1 MLELTTIN
9 TTELTNKKLGTQLN
23 TIKKAVDTGNNQ
35 QWKIADAIATI
46 VDDEL
51 FVDDFETE
59 GNLAKVLG
67 MSRPNLNKMKKASH
81 YHKEVEELNAFTLTK
96 VMELLVIPQEEIV
109 DFLDGYMIT
118 PSSTCREVREAV
130 SAWKDDNVV
139 ADAEITDAEDTEIT
153 DAEDADTNTEI
164 TNNQNE
170 AETEEAIDYINA
182 IEKIAIKCTESQSD
196 GYSQIMRICEAIE
209 ETNESGTKSTFDAV
223 LEMVDTLEKAE
234 LIAIKEYIEK
244 RL

>member
-23 TIKKAVDTGNNQ
+23 AIKKAVDTGNNQ
-35 QWKIADAIATI
+35 QWKIADTIATI

-67 MSRPNLNKMKKASH
+67 MSRPNLNKMKKAAH

-96 VMELLVIPQEEIV
+96 VMELLVIPKEEIV

-130 SAWKDDNVV
+130 SAWKEDNIV
-139 ADAEITDAEDTEIT
+139 ADAEITDAEEST
-153 DAEDADTNTEI
+153 DEADAD
-164 TNNQNE
+164 
-170 AETEEAIDYINA
+170 ETVGDES
-182 IEKIAIKCTESQSD
+182 TESSTSNTND
-196 GYSQIMRICEAIE
+196 DALVQIKNLIDTMSRDEL
-209 ETNESGTKSTFDAV
+209 
-223 LEMVDTLEKAE
+223 LEL
-234 LIAIKEYIEK
+234 KEYIEK

>member
-23 TIKKAVDTGNNQ
+23 AIKKAVDTGNNQ

-51 FVDDFETE
+51 FIDDFETE

-96 VMELLVIPQEEIV
+96 VMELLVIPQDEIV

-130 SAWKDDNVV
+130 SAWKDDNII
-139 ADAEITDAEDTEIT
+139 ADAKIT
-153 DAEDADTNTEI
+153 DAEDAED
-164 TNNQNE
+164 
-170 AETEEAIDYINA
+170 EEEEVEQESKAID
-182 IEKIAIKCTESQSD
+182 EESI
-196 GYSQIMRICEAIE
+196 QIQCD
-209 ETNESGTKSTFDAV
+209 TPSTYFTI
-223 LEMVDTLEKAE
+223 LEMVDTLGKAE
-234 LIAIKEYIEK
+234 LIELKEYIENIEK

>member
-23 TIKKAVDTGNNQ
+23 NIKKAVVTGNNQ

-51 FVDDFETE
+51 FIDDFETE

-130 SAWKDDNVV
+130 SAWKDDNIV
-139 ADAEITDAEDTEIT
+139 ADSEITDSED
-153 DAEDADTNTEI
+153 
-164 TNNQNE
+164 
-170 AETEEAIDYINA
+170 
-182 IEKIAIKCTESQSD
+182 
-196 GYSQIMRICEAIE
+196 
-209 ETNESGTKSTFDAV
+209 ETNENESESTVVDESTDSSTSNTNEDA
-223 LEMVDTLEKAE
+223 LAPIKNLIDTMNRDE
-234 LIAIKEYIEK
+234 LLALKEYIEK

>member
-9 TTELTNKKLGTQLN
+9 TTELVNKKLGTQLN
-23 TIKKAVDTGNNQ
+23 NIKKAVDTGNNQ

-51 FVDDFETE
+51 FIDDFETE

-81 YHKEVEELNAFTLTK
+81 YHKEVEELNAFNLTK

-130 SAWKDDNVV
+130 SAWKDDNIV
-139 ADAEITDAEDTEIT
+139 ADAEITDAEDV
-153 DAEDADTNTEI
+153 EDTKDEVE
-164 TNNQNE
+164 QE
-170 AETEEAIDYINA
+170 SKEVDES
-182 IEKIAIKCTESQSD
+182 TES
-196 GYSQIMRICEAIE
+196 
-209 ETNESGTKSTFDAV
+209 STSNTDDDA
-223 LEMVDTLEKAE
+223 LASIKNLIDTMNHDE
-234 LIAIKEYIEK
+234 LLALKEYIEK

>member
-23 TIKKAVDTGNNQ
+23 NIKKAVDTGNNQ

-81 YHKEVEELNAFTLTK
+81 YHREVEELNAFTLTK
-96 VMELLVIPQEEIV
+96 VMELLVIPQDEIV

-118 PSSTCREVREAV
+118 PSNTCREVREAV

-139 ADAEITDAEDTEIT
+139 ADAEITDAED
-153 DAEDADTNTEI
+153 AEDVKDKVEQASKVVDEESTQCDTP
-164 TNNQNE
+164 
-170 AETEEAIDYINA
+170 
-182 IEKIAIKCTESQSD
+182 
-196 GYSQIMRICEAIE
+196 
-209 ETNESGTKSTFDAV
+209 STYFTI
-223 LEMVDTLEKAE
+223 LEMLDTLEKAE
-234 LIAIKEYIEK
+234 LIALKEYIEK

>member
-1 MLELTTIN
+1 MLELTTFN

-130 SAWKDDNVV
+130 SAWKDDNIV
-139 ADAEITDAEDTEIT
+139 ADAAIT
-153 DAEDADTNTEI
+153 DAEDAE
-164 TNNQNE
+164 
-170 AETEEAIDYINA
+170 Y
-182 IEKIAIKCTESQSD
+182 
-196 GYSQIMRICEAIE
+196 
-209 ETNESGTKSTFDAV
+209 ETNENESESTVVDESTDSSTSNTDDDSLAPIKN
-223 LEMVDTLEKAE
+223 LIDTLNRDE
-234 LIAIKEYIEK
+234 LLKVKEYIEK

>member
-23 TIKKAVDTGNNQ
+23 NIKKAVDTGNNQ

-81 YHKEVEELNAFTLTK
+81 YHKEIEELNAFTLTK
-96 VMELLVIPQEEIV
+96 VMELLVIPQDEIV

-118 PSSTCREVREAV
+118 PSSTCREVRDAV

-139 ADAEITDAEDTEIT
+139 SDAKI
-153 DAEDADTNTEI
+153 TNTEG
-164 TNNQNE
+164 
-170 AETEEAIDYINA
+170 AEDEVESEYTVVEGVTDSSTSNTDYDSLA
-182 IEKIAIKCTESQSD
+182 PIKNL
-196 GYSQIMRICEAIE
+196 I
-209 ETNESGTKSTFDAV
+209 
-223 LEMVDTLEKAE
+223 DTLNRDE
-234 LIAIKEYIEK
+234 LLEVKEYIEK

>member
-81 YHKEVEELNAFTLTK
+81 YHREVEELNAFTLTK
-96 VMELLVIPQEEIV
+96 VMELLVIPKEEIV

-130 SAWKDDNVV
+130 SAWKDDNIV
-139 ADAEITDAEDTEIT
+139 ADAKITDAEDEA
-153 DAEDADTNTEI
+153 DAE
-164 TNNQNE
+164 
-170 AETEEAIDYINA
+170 EEVEQESKAID
-182 IEKIAIKCTESQSD
+182 EESTQCD
-196 GYSQIMRICEAIE
+196 AP
-209 ETNESGTKSTFDAV
+209 STYFTI
-223 LEMVDTLEKAE
+223 LEMLDKLEKAE
-234 LIAIKEYIEK
+234 LIELKEYIEK

>member
-81 YHKEVEELNAFTLTK
+81 YHKEVAELNTFTLTK
-96 VMELLVIPQEEIV
+96 VMELLIIPKEKIV
-109 DFLDGYMIT
+109 EFLDDYMIT
-118 PSSTCREVREAV
+118 PSSTCREVRESV
-130 SAWKDDNVV
+130 SSWKDDNIV
-139 ADAEITDAEDTEIT
+139 ADAKIT
-153 DAEDADTNTEI
+153 DAEDAEDAEDVNDEESTQCDTPIAYFTILELV
-164 TNNQNE
+164 
-170 AETEEAIDYINA
+170 
-182 IEKIAIKCTESQSD
+182 EK
-196 GYSQIMRICEAIE
+196 
-209 ETNESGTKSTFDAV
+209 
-223 LEMVDTLEKAE
+223 LEKDE
-234 LIAIKEYIEK
+234 LIALKEYIEK

>member
-23 TIKKAVDTGNNQ
+23 NIKKAVDTGNNQ

-81 YHKEVEELNAFTLTK
+81 YHKEVYELNAFTLSK

-130 SAWKDDNVV
+130 SAWKDDNIV
-139 ADAEITDAEDTEIT
+139 ADAEITDAED
-153 DAEDADTNTEI
+153 AED
-164 TNNQNE
+164 
-170 AETEEAIDYINA
+170 
-182 IEKIAIKCTESQSD
+182 
-196 GYSQIMRICEAIE
+196 
-209 ETNESGTKSTFDAV
+209 ETNEKELESAVVDESTESSTSNSDDDSLAPIKN
-223 LEMVDTLEKAE
+223 LIDTLNRDE
-234 LIAIKEYIEK
+234 LLELKEYIE
-244 RL
+244 RWL

>member
-51 FVDDFETE
+51 FIDDFETE

-81 YHKEVEELNAFTLTK
+81 YHKEVDELNAFTLTK

-109 DFLDGYMIT
+109 AFLDGYMIT
-118 PSSTCREVREAV
+118 PSSTCREVRDAV
-130 SAWKDDNVV
+130 SAWKDDNIV
-139 ADAEITDAEDTEIT
+139 ADAEITDSDDVT
-153 DAEDADTNTEI
+153 DEVEEEPTVVD
-164 TNNQNE
+164 E
-170 AETEEAIDYINA
+170 A
-182 IEKIAIKCTESQSD
+182 TESST
-196 GYSQIMRICEAIE
+196 SN
-209 ETNESGTKSTFDAV
+209 TNDDA
-223 LEMVDTLEKAE
+223 LASIKNLIDTMNHDE
-234 LIAIKEYIEK
+234 LLALKEYIEK

>member
-23 TIKKAVDTGNNQ
+23 NIKKAVDTGNNQ

-46 VDDEL
+46 VDNEL
-51 FVDDFETE
+51 FIDDFETE

-81 YHKEVEELNAFTLTK
+81 YHNEVEELNNFTLTK
-96 VMELLVIPQEEIV
+96 VMELLVIPKEEIV
-109 DFLDGYMIT
+109 NFLDDYMIT

-130 SAWKDDNVV
+130 SAWKDDNIV
-139 ADAEITDAEDTEIT
+139 ADAEIK
-153 DAEDADTNTEI
+153 DAEDAED
-164 TNNQNE
+164 
-170 AETEEAIDYINA
+170 
-182 IEKIAIKCTESQSD
+182 
-196 GYSQIMRICEAIE
+196 
-209 ETNESGTKSTFDAV
+209 ETNENKSESTVVDESTESSTSNTNDDALAQIKNLIDTMNRDEL
-223 LEMVDTLEKAE
+223 LEL
-234 LIAIKEYIEK
+234 KEYIEK

>member
-23 TIKKAVDTGNNQ
+23 AIKKAVDTGNNQ

-81 YHKEVEELNAFTLTK
+81 YHNEVAELNAFTLTK
-96 VMELLVIPQEEIV
+96 VMELLVIPQDEIV

-130 SAWKDDNVV
+130 SAWKDDNIV
-139 ADAEITDAEDTEIT
+139 ADAEITDAED
-153 DAEDADTNTEI
+153 AEDATDE
-164 TNNQNE
+164 NE
-170 AETEEAIDYINA
+170 SESTVVDES
-182 IEKIAIKCTESQSD
+182 TESST
-196 GYSQIMRICEAIE
+196 SN
-209 ETNESGTKSTFDAV
+209 TNEDALV
-223 LEMVDTLEKAE
+223 SIKNLIDTMSRDE
-234 LIAIKEYIEK
+234 LLALKEYIEK

>member
-23 TIKKAVDTGNNQ
+23 NIKKAVDTGNNQ

-81 YHKEVEELNAFTLTK
+81 YHKEVAELNAFTLTK
-96 VMELLVIPQEEIV
+96 VMELLVIPQNEIV

-118 PSSTCREVREAV
+118 LSSTCREVRDAV
-130 SAWKDDNVV
+130 SAWKDDNIV
-139 ADAEITDAEDTEIT
+139 ADAKIT
-153 DAEDADTNTEI
+153 DAEDAED
-164 TNNQNE
+164 
-170 AETEEAIDYINA
+170 
-182 IEKIAIKCTESQSD
+182 
-196 GYSQIMRICEAIE
+196 
-209 ETNESGTKSTFDAV
+209 ETNENESESIVVDDSTESSTSNVDEDALAEIKKMIDLMNRDEL
-223 LEMVDTLEKAE
+223 LEL
-234 LIAIKEYIEK
+234 KEYIE
-244 RL
+244 RWL

>member
-67 MSRPNLNKMKKASH
+67 MSRPNLNKMKKSSH
-81 YHKEVEELNAFTLTK
+81 YHKEIEELNAFTLTK

-130 SAWKDDNVV
+130 SAWKDDNIV
-139 ADAEITDAEDTEIT
+139 ADAKIM
-153 DAEDADTNTEI
+153 DAEDAE
-164 TNNQNE
+164 NE
-170 AETEEAIDYINA
+170 NESESTVVDES
-182 IEKIAIKCTESQSD
+182 TES
-196 GYSQIMRICEAIE
+196 
-209 ETNESGTKSTFDAV
+209 STSNTDDDA
-223 LEMVDTLEKAE
+223 LAPIKNLIDTLSRDE
-234 LIAIKEYIEK
+234 LLEVKEYIEK

>member
-23 TIKKAVDTGNNQ
+23 SIKKAVVTGDNLH
-35 QWKIADAIATI
+35 WKIADAIATI
-46 VDDEL
+46 IDDEL
-51 FVDDFETE
+51 FVDDFKTE

-130 SAWKDDNVV
+130 SAWKDDNIV
-139 ADAEITDAEDTEIT
+139 ADAKITDAEDS
-153 DAEDADTNTEI
+153 ED
-164 TNNQNE
+164 
-170 AETEEAIDYINA
+170 
-182 IEKIAIKCTESQSD
+182 
-196 GYSQIMRICEAIE
+196 
-209 ETNESGTKSTFDAV
+209 ETNENESESTVVDEATESSTSNNDEDALV
-223 LEMVDTLEKAE
+223 SIKNLIDTMSREE
-234 LIAIKEYIEK
+234 LLALKEYIEK

>member
-81 YHKEVEELNAFTLTK
+81 YHKEVEELNSFTLTK
-96 VMELLVIPQEEIV
+96 VMELLVIPQDKII

-130 SAWKDDNVV
+130 SAWKDDNIV
-139 ADAEITDAEDTEIT
+139 ADAEITDAED
-153 DAEDADTNTEI
+153 AEDATDE
-164 TNNQNE
+164 NE
-170 AETEEAIDYINA
+170 SESTVVDES
-182 IEKIAIKCTESQSD
+182 TES
-196 GYSQIMRICEAIE
+196 
-209 ETNESGTKSTFDAV
+209 STSNTDDDSLAPIKN
-223 LEMVDTLEKAE
+223 LIDTLNRDE
-234 LIAIKEYIEK
+234 LLEVKEYIEK

>member
-23 TIKKAVDTGNNQ
+23 AIKKAVDTGNNQ

-81 YHKEVEELNAFTLTK
+81 YHKEVAELNAFTLTK
-96 VMELLVIPQEEIV
+96 VMELLVIPQEQIV

-130 SAWKDDNVV
+130 SAWKDDNIV
-139 ADAEITDAEDTEIT
+139 ADAEITDAEDAE
-153 DAEDADTNTEI
+153 DAEDAKDEVE
-164 TNNQNE
+164 QE
-170 AETEEAIDYINA
+170 SKVVDES
-182 IEKIAIKCTESQSD
+182 TES
-196 GYSQIMRICEAIE
+196 
-209 ETNESGTKSTFDAV
+209 STSNADEDA
-223 LEMVDTLEKAE
+223 LAPIKNLIDTMTRDE
-234 LIAIKEYIEK
+234 LLALKEYIEK

>member
-51 FVDDFETE
+51 FIDDFETE
-59 GNLAKVLG
+59 GNLAKVLE

-81 YHKEVEELNAFTLTK
+81 YHKEVAELNAFTLTK
-96 VMELLVIPQEEIV
+96 VMELLVIPQGEIV
-109 DFLDGYMIT
+109 DFLDSYMIT

-130 SAWKDDNVV
+130 SAWKDDNIV
-139 ADAEITDAEDTEIT
+139 ADAKITDSEDEYDTE
-153 DAEDADTNTEI
+153 DEVDPESN
-164 TNNQNE
+164 
-170 AETEEAIDYINA
+170 AIDEESTQCDTPSAYFTILELV
-182 IEKIAIKCTESQSD
+182 EKL
-196 GYSQIMRICEAIE
+196 E
-209 ETNESGTKSTFDAV
+209 E
-223 LEMVDTLEKAE
+223 AE
-234 LIAIKEYIEK
+234 LIALKEYIEK

>member
-1 MLELTTIN
+1 MLELTTLN
-9 TTELTNKKLGTQLN
+9 TTELTNKRLGTQLN

-96 VMELLVIPQEEIV
+96 VMELLVIPKEGIV

-130 SAWKDDNVV
+130 SAWKDDNIV
-139 ADAEITDAEDTEIT
+139 ADAEITDAED
-153 DAEDADTNTEI
+153 AEDEVEQESKVVD
-164 TNNQNE
+164 
-170 AETEEAIDYINA
+170 ET
-182 IEKIAIKCTESQSD
+182 TESSTSNSD
-196 GYSQIMRICEAIE
+196 D
-209 ETNESGTKSTFDAV
+209 DA
-223 LEMVDTLEKAE
+223 LAPIKNLIDTMSRDE
-234 LIAIKEYIEK
+234 LLALKEYIEK

>member
-23 TIKKAVDTGNNQ
+23 AIKKAVDTGNNQ

-130 SAWKDDNVV
+130 SAWKDDNIV
-139 ADAEITDAEDTEIT
+139 ADAEITDAED
-153 DAEDADTNTEI
+153 AED
-164 TNNQNE
+164 
-170 AETEEAIDYINA
+170 
-182 IEKIAIKCTESQSD
+182 
-196 GYSQIMRICEAIE
+196 
-209 ETNESGTKSTFDAV
+209 ETNEDESESTV
-223 LEMVDTLEKAE
+223 VDESTESSASNTDDDSLAPIKNLIDTMSRDE
-234 LIAIKEYIEK
+234 LLALKEYIEK

>member
-23 TIKKAVDTGNNQ
+23 NIKKAVDTGNNQ

-81 YHKEVEELNAFTLTK
+81 YHKDIEELNAFTLTK

-130 SAWKDDNVV
+130 SAWKDDNIV
-139 ADAEITDAEDTEIT
+139 ADAKITE
-153 DAEDADTNTEI
+153 AEDAENVAD
-164 TNNQNE
+164 E
-170 AETEEAIDYINA
+170 AESESKVVDEETN
-182 IEKIAIKCTESQSD
+182 E
-196 GYSQIMRICEAIE
+196 EAIE
-209 ETNESGTKSTFDAV
+209 ETNESDTKSTFDTV
-223 LEMVDTLEKAE
+223 LEMVDTLEEAE
-234 LIAIKEYIEK
+234 LIALKEYIEK

>member
-23 TIKKAVDTGNNQ
+23 NIKKAVDTGNNQ
-35 QWKIADAIATI
+35 QWKIADAIASI
-46 VDDEL
+46 VDEEL

-81 YHKEVEELNAFTLTK
+81 YHKEVAELNAFTLTK

-130 SAWKDDNVV
+130 SAWKDDNIV
-139 ADAEITDAEDTEIT
+139 ADAKITDAEEVEEEKDV
-153 DAEDADTNTEI
+153 
-164 TNNQNE
+164 
-170 AETEEAIDYINA
+170 TEESEVEE
-182 IEKIAIKCTESQSD
+182 EKDVTEESEVEYNTSKHSLAEIKKMIALMNRD
-196 GYSQIMRICEAIE
+196 
-209 ETNESGTKSTFDAV
+209 
-223 LEMVDTLEKAE
+223 E
-234 LIAIKEYIEK
+234 LLALKKYIE
-244 RL
+244 RWL

>member
-23 TIKKAVDTGNNQ
+23 AIKKAVDTGNNQ

-67 MSRPNLNKMKKASH
+67 MSRPNLNKMKKAAH

-109 DFLDGYMIT
+109 DFLDGYMVT

-130 SAWKDDNVV
+130 SAWKDDNIV
-139 ADAEITDAEDTEIT
+139 ADAKITDAD
-153 DAEDADTNTEI
+153 DAEDAEDAEDDVEQESKTIDEESTQCDTPSAYFTILELV
-164 TNNQNE
+164 
-170 AETEEAIDYINA
+170 
-182 IEKIAIKCTESQSD
+182 EK
-196 GYSQIMRICEAIE
+196 
-209 ETNESGTKSTFDAV
+209 
-223 LEMVDTLEKAE
+223 LEKTE
-234 LIAIKEYIEK
+234 LIELKEYIEK

>member
-51 FVDDFETE
+51 FIDDFETE

-130 SAWKDDNVV
+130 SAWKDDNIV
-139 ADAEITDAEDTEIT
+139 ADAEITNADNAED
-153 DAEDADTNTEI
+153 
-164 TNNQNE
+164 
-170 AETEEAIDYINA
+170 
-182 IEKIAIKCTESQSD
+182 
-196 GYSQIMRICEAIE
+196 
-209 ETNESGTKSTFDAV
+209 ETNENESESTVVDESTESSTSNTDDDSLAPIKN
-223 LEMVDTLEKAE
+223 LIDTLNRDE
-234 LIAIKEYIEK
+234 LLEVKEYIEK

>member
-9 TTELTNKKLGTQLN
+9 TTELANKKLGVQLN
-23 TIKKAVDTGNNQ
+23 TIKKAVDTDNNQ

-96 VMELLVIPQEEIV
+96 VMELLVIPQDEIV

-130 SAWKDDNVV
+130 LAWKDDNIV
-139 ADAEITDAEDTEIT
+139 ADAEII
-153 DAEDADTNTEI
+153 DAEDAENSTDATD
-164 TNNQNE
+164 E
-170 AETEEAIDYINA
+170 AEQESKAVDEE
-182 IEKIAIKCTESQSD
+182 
-196 GYSQIMRICEAIE
+196 
-209 ETNESGTKSTFDAV
+209 STQCDAPSAYFTI
-223 LEMVDTLEKAE
+223 LELVDTLEKAE
-234 LIAIKEYIEK
+234 LIELKEYIEK

>member
-23 TIKKAVDTGNNQ
+23 NIKKAVVTGNNQ

-81 YHKEVEELNAFTLTK
+81 YHNEVEELNNFTLTK
-96 VMELLVIPQEEIV
+96 VMELLIIPKEKIV
-109 DFLDGYMIT
+109 EFLDDYMIT

-130 SAWKDDNVV
+130 SAWKDDNIV
-139 ADAEITDAEDTEIT
+139 ADAEITDAED
-153 DAEDADTNTEI
+153 AEDATDE
-164 TNNQNE
+164 NE
-170 AETEEAIDYINA
+170 SESTVVDES
-182 IEKIAIKCTESQSD
+182 TESSTSNKD
-196 GYSQIMRICEAIE
+196 DEALAEIKKMIDLMNRDE
-209 ETNESGTKSTFDAV
+209 L
-223 LEMVDTLEKAE
+223 LEL
-234 LIAIKEYIEK
+234 KEYIEK

>member
-96 VMELLVIPQEEIV
+96 VMELLVIPKEEIV

-139 ADAEITDAEDTEIT
+139 ADAEITDAEEST
-153 DAEDADTNTEI
+153 DEADAD
-164 TNNQNE
+164 E
-170 AETEEAIDYINA
+170 AVVDES
-182 IEKIAIKCTESQSD
+182 TES
-196 GYSQIMRICEAIE
+196 
-209 ETNESGTKSTFDAV
+209 STSNTDDDSLAPIKN
-223 LEMVDTLEKAE
+223 LIDTLNRDE
-234 LIAIKEYIEK
+234 LLEVKEYIEK

>member
-1 MLELTTIN
+1 MLELKTIN
-9 TTELTNKKLGTQLN
+9 TTELANKKLGTQLN
-23 TIKKAVDTGNNQ
+23 VIKKAVDTGNNQ

-67 MSRPNLNKMKKASH
+67 MSRPNLNKMKKAAH
-81 YHKEVEELNAFTLTK
+81 YHKEVDELNAFTLTK

-130 SAWKDDNVV
+130 SAWKDDNIV
-139 ADAEITDAEDTEIT
+139 ADAEITDAED
-153 DAEDADTNTEI
+153 AED
-164 TNNQNE
+164 
-170 AETEEAIDYINA
+170 
-182 IEKIAIKCTESQSD
+182 
-196 GYSQIMRICEAIE
+196 
-209 ETNESGTKSTFDAV
+209 ETNEKESESTV
-223 LEMVDTLEKAE
+223 VDESTESSTSNNDEDSLAPIKNLIDTMSRDE
-234 LIAIKEYIEK
+234 LIALKEYIEK

>member
-9 TTELTNKKLGTQLN
+9 TTELANRKLGAQLN

-59 GNLAKVLG
+59 ANLAKVLG
-67 MSRPNLNKMKKASH
+67 MSRPNLNKMKNASH
-81 YHKEVEELNAFTLTK
+81 YHKEVDELNAFTLTT

-130 SAWKDDNVV
+130 SVWKDDNVV
-139 ADAEITDAEDTEIT
+139 ADAEITDAEDVT
-153 DAEDADTNTEI
+153 DEVEEESTGVD
-164 TNNQNE
+164 E
-170 AETEEAIDYINA
+170 A
-182 IEKIAIKCTESQSD
+182 TESSTSNNED
-196 GYSQIMRICEAIE
+196 DSLVPIKNLIDIMSR
-209 ETNESGTKSTFDAV
+209 D
-223 LEMVDTLEKAE
+223 E
-234 LIAIKEYIEK
+234 LLALKEYIEK

>member
-9 TTELTNKKLGTQLN
+9 TTGLANKKLGTQLN
-23 TIKKAVDTGNNQ
+23 AIKKAVDTGNNQ

-59 GNLAKVLG
+59 SNLAKVLG
-67 MSRPNLNKMKKASH
+67 MSRPNLNKMKNASH

-96 VMELLVIPQEEIV
+96 VMELLVIPEEKIV
-109 DFLDGYMIT
+109 EFLDDYMIT

-130 SAWKDDNVV
+130 SAWKDYNIV
-139 ADAEITDAEDTEIT
+139 ADAEITDAED
-153 DAEDADTNTEI
+153 AEDATDEVDQESKVI
-164 TNNQNE
+164 D
-170 AETEEAIDYINA
+170 EESMQCDAP
-182 IEKIAIKCTESQSD
+182 
-196 GYSQIMRICEAIE
+196 
-209 ETNESGTKSTFDAV
+209 STYV
-223 LEMVDTLEKAE
+223 TILEMLDKLTKVE
-234 LIAIKEYIEK
+234 LISLKEYIEK

>member
-9 TTELTNKKLGTQLN
+9 TTELANKKLGVQLN

-109 DFLDGYMIT
+109 DFLDGYMVT

-139 ADAEITDAEDTEIT
+139 ADAEITDAED
-153 DAEDADTNTEI
+153 
-164 TNNQNE
+164 
-170 AETEEAIDYINA
+170 
-182 IEKIAIKCTESQSD
+182 
-196 GYSQIMRICEAIE
+196 
-209 ETNESGTKSTFDAV
+209 ETNEKESESTVVDESTESSTLNTDDDSLAPIKN
-223 LEMVDTLEKAE
+223 LIDTLNRDE
-234 LIAIKEYIEK
+234 LLEVKEYIEK

>member
-23 TIKKAVDTGNNQ
+23 NIKKAVDTGNNQ

-81 YHKEVEELNAFTLTK
+81 YHREVEELNAFTLTK
-96 VMELLVIPQEEIV
+96 VMELLVIPKEEIV

-139 ADAEITDAEDTEIT
+139 ADAGIT
-153 DAEDADTNTEI
+153 DAEDAENV
-164 TNNQNE
+164 
-170 AETEEAIDYINA
+170 TEESEVSSVVD
-182 IEKIAIKCTESQSD
+182 ESTES
-196 GYSQIMRICEAIE
+196 
-209 ETNESGTKSTFDAV
+209 STSNNDEDA
-223 LEMVDTLEKAE
+223 LAPIKNLIDTMTRDE
-234 LIAIKEYIEK
+234 LLALKEYIEK

>member
-23 TIKKAVDTGNNQ
+23 NIKKAVDTGNNQ

-81 YHKEVEELNAFTLTK
+81 YHKEVAELNAFTLTK
-96 VMELLVIPQEEIV
+96 VMELLVIPKEEIV

-139 ADAEITDAEDTEIT
+139 ADAEITDAE
-153 DAEDADTNTEI
+153 N
-164 TNNQNE
+164 
-170 AETEEAIDYINA
+170 
-182 IEKIAIKCTESQSD
+182 
-196 GYSQIMRICEAIE
+196 
-209 ETNESGTKSTFDAV
+209 ETNENESESTVVDESTESSTSNTDDDA
-223 LEMVDTLEKAE
+223 LAQITNLIDTLNRDE
-234 LIAIKEYIEK
+234 LLEVKEYIEK

>member
-67 MSRPNLNKMKKASH
+67 MSRPNLNKMKKVSH

-96 VMELLVIPQEEIV
+96 VMELLVIPQDEIV

-130 SAWKDDNVV
+130 SAWKDDNIV
-139 ADAEITDAEDTEIT
+139 ADAEITDAED
-153 DAEDADTNTEI
+153 AEDETNADDSESTVVDES
-164 TNNQNE
+164 
-170 AETEEAIDYINA
+170 
-182 IEKIAIKCTESQSD
+182 TES
-196 GYSQIMRICEAIE
+196 
-209 ETNESGTKSTFDAV
+209 STSNTDDDSLAPIKN
-223 LEMVDTLEKAE
+223 LIDTLNRDE
-234 LIAIKEYIEK
+234 LLEVKEYIEK

>member
-9 TTELTNKKLGTQLN
+9 TMELTNKKLGTQLN
-23 TIKKAVDTGNNQ
+23 NIKKAVDTGNNQ

-96 VMELLVIPQEEIV
+96 VMELLVIPQDEIV

-130 SAWKDDNVV
+130 SAWKDDNIV
-139 ADAEITDAEDTEIT
+139 ADAEITDAED
-153 DAEDADTNTEI
+153 
-164 TNNQNE
+164 
-170 AETEEAIDYINA
+170 
-182 IEKIAIKCTESQSD
+182 
-196 GYSQIMRICEAIE
+196 
-209 ETNESGTKSTFDAV
+209 ETNEKESESTVVDESTESSTSNTDEDALASIKNLIDTMTRDEL
-223 LEMVDTLEKAE
+223 LEV
-234 LIAIKEYIEK
+234 KEYIEK

>member
-23 TIKKAVDTGNNQ
+23 IIKKAVDTGNNQ

-59 GNLAKVLG
+59 GNLANVLG

-81 YHKEVEELNAFTLTK
+81 YHKEVEELDAFTLTK

-130 SAWKDDNVV
+130 SAWKDDNIA
-139 ADAEITDAEDTEIT
+139 ADAKIT
-153 DAEDADTNTEI
+153 DAEDAENVAD
-164 TNNQNE
+164 E
-170 AETEEAIDYINA
+170 AELESKVVDEETN
-182 IEKIAIKCTESQSD
+182 E
-196 GYSQIMRICEAIE
+196 EAIE
-209 ETNESGTKSTFDAV
+209 ETNESDTQSTFDAV
-223 LEMVDTLEKAE
+223 LEMVDVLEKAE
-234 LIAIKEYIEK
+234 LIALKEYIEK